1 MKKYRRKII
10 FFLILP
16 MFLLI
21 LSGCGNN
28 NLTNNQ
34 NSSGNVNKLSW
45 SLTLTELAKHNSPTD
60 CWQLINGQVYD
71 LTAYVSS
78 GAHPNN
84 LINNGCGQDA
94 SSMFASIGKHN
105 GKAQAMLPRY
115 LLGPIQP

>member
-1 MKKYRRKII
+1 MLKNQRKFI

-21 LSGCGNN
+21 LSGCGNK

-34 NSSGNVNKLSW
+34 NSTGNVNKFSG
-45 SLTLTELAKHNSPTD
+45 SLTLTELAKHNLPSD

-71 LTAYVSS
+71 LTSYISF
-78 GAHPNN
+78 GDHPNN
-84 LINNGCGQDA
+84 LVNDSCGKDA
-94 SSMFASIGKHN
+94 TTLYASIGKHN